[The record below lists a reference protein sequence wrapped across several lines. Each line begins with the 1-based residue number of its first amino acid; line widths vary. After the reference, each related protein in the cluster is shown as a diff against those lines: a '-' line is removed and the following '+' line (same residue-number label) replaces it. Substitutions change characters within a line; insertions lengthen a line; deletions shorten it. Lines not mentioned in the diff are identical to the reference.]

1 MLMGKNDYVRF
12 QSEVLAYLQEVAEF
26 FGVLPNVAFGK
37 EVQKIILG
45 KLNQRIIH
53 FSQN

>member
-37 EVQKIILG
+37 EVQTAILG
-45 KLNQRIIH
+45 KINQRIIF
-53 FSQN
+53 FSHN

>member
-37 EVQKIILG
+37 EVQTAIFRKNKSTNYL
-45 KLNQRIIH
+45 
-53 FSQN
+53 FSHN